1 MLCMTG
7 IVFPSSSSL
16 LSPTETPSGNSS
28 PSLQTSTA
36 SLVPVIASGTIVC
49 TSCAKKPSTVVSAS
63 AIKLKREGLSCF
75 NLVVA
80 SQSVTT
86 FSFSL

>member
-1 MLCMTG
+1 MVFTSRGTSLLWSMPCITG

-28 PSLQTSTA
+28 PSFQTSTA
-36 SLVPVIASGTIVC
+36 SLVPLIASGTMLE

-63 AIKLKREGLSCF
+63 AIKFKTRWL
-75 NLVVA
+75 
-80 SQSVTT
+80 
-86 FSFSL
+86 